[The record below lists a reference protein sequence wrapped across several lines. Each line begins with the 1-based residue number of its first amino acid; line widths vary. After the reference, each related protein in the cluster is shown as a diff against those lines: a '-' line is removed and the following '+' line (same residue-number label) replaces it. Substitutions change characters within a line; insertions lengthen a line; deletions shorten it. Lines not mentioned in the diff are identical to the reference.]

1 MNNEKLKVMQWLIDN
16 NKFGKEAGFL
26 KEFEEELNKA
36 IKKEEK
42 VITTWMIGN
51 ELLKDN
57 NCYMLRWNRGKFE
70 VEKMSKEEAEAN
82 EILGHRSYLT
92 FVKEINPV
100 KKTNNIK
107 DTTWFNEIEEIY
119 RTFSLIFDD
128 KYTPGS
134 RREIKNAKIFIFN
147 LISLYN

>member
-57 NCYMLRWNRGKFE
+57 NCCKLQWNRGKF
-70 VEKMSKEEAEAN
+70 KA
-82 EILGHRSYLT
+82 
-92 FVKEINPV
+92 
-100 KKTNNIK
+100 
-107 DTTWFNEIEEIY
+107 
-119 RTFSLIFDD
+119 
-128 KYTPGS
+128 
-134 RREIKNAKIFIFN
+134 
-147 LISLYN
+147 